1 MSANSERN
9 LAKLDYL
16 IFLKASVVLVT
27 GWGIDMVHRSINSQ
41 LFLLTLK
48 VVISTLVLIS
58 AVYSTYFMIFYD
70 WHSPPAFSWI
80 HDSLMTILS
89 VLLSSV
95 LASYLSLSFAKRL
108 IKPLQSV
115 AHSARKISEGQLSER
130 VNHHHCHTIEI
141 VRLINDFNS
150 MAGKLE
156 AMSDDMKK
164 WNAAIA
170 HELRTP
176 VTVIQGRL
184 QGLRDG
190 LFANDSRQFDMLIR
204 QTEGLSR
211 LIDDLRVLSLSD
223 SGQLYIYRETVHLK
237 ALLHNCVE
245 TFNSH
250 LTASGL
256 KPVIEAADVV
266 CYVDEVRLR
275 QIFIALL
282 SNACKYAD
290 PGLLRMRCSARR
302 SDIIITVED
311 EGPGIADEECTAIFE
326 AFFRSHTS
334 GKKEINGSGLGLAV
348 VNAIALGKVRIS
360 RSFLPKLTR

>member
-27 GWGIDMVHRSINSQ
+27 GWGLIWYIAASIVS
-41 LFLLTLK
+41 FFLTLK

-80 HDSLMTILS
+80 RDSLMTILS

-156 AMSDDMKK
+156 AMSDDMKNGMQLSPMNYVPRLQLFRAVCK
-164 WNAAIA
+164 VYGTAY
-170 HELRTP
+170 LRT
-176 VTVIQGRL
+176 TV
-184 QGLRDG
+184 
-190 LFANDSRQFDMLIR
+190 
-204 QTEGLSR
+204 
-211 LIDDLRVLSLSD
+211 
-223 SGQLYIYRETVHLK
+223 
-237 ALLHNCVE
+237 
-245 TFNSH
+245 
-250 LTASGL
+250 
-256 KPVIEAADVV
+256 
-266 CYVDEVRLR
+266 
-275 QIFIALL
+275 
-282 SNACKYAD
+282 
-290 PGLLRMRCSARR
+290 
-302 SDIIITVED
+302 
-311 EGPGIADEECTAIFE
+311 
-326 AFFRSHTS
+326 
-334 GKKEINGSGLGLAV
+334 GS
-348 VNAIALGKVRIS
+348 S
-360 RSFLPKLTR
+360 TC

>member
-1 MSANSERN
+1 
-9 LAKLDYL
+9 
-16 IFLKASVVLVT
+16 
-27 GWGIDMVHRSINSQ
+27 MVHRSINSQ

-156 AMSDDMKK
+156 AMSDDMKNGMQLSPMNYVPRLQLFRAVCK
-164 WNAAIA
+164 VYGTAC
-170 HELRTP
+170 LRT
-176 VTVIQGRL
+176 TV
-184 QGLRDG
+184 
-190 LFANDSRQFDMLIR
+190 
-204 QTEGLSR
+204 
-211 LIDDLRVLSLSD
+211 
-223 SGQLYIYRETVHLK
+223 
-237 ALLHNCVE
+237 
-245 TFNSH
+245 
-250 LTASGL
+250 
-256 KPVIEAADVV
+256 
-266 CYVDEVRLR
+266 
-275 QIFIALL
+275 
-282 SNACKYAD
+282 
-290 PGLLRMRCSARR
+290 
-302 SDIIITVED
+302 
-311 EGPGIADEECTAIFE
+311 
-326 AFFRSHTS
+326 
-334 GKKEINGSGLGLAV
+334 GS
-348 VNAIALGKVRIS
+348 S
-360 RSFLPKLTR
+360 TC

>member
-1 MSANSERN
+1 
-9 LAKLDYL
+9 
-16 IFLKASVVLVT
+16 
-27 GWGIDMVHRSINSQ
+27 MVHRSINSQ

-70 WHSPPAFSWI
+70 WHSPPAFSRI

-184 QGLRDG
+184 QGLRT
-190 LFANDSRQFDMLIR
+190 AY
-204 QTEGLSR
+204 
-211 LIDDLRVLSLSD
+211 LRT
-223 SGQLYIYRETVHLK
+223 TV
-237 ALLHNCVE
+237 
-245 TFNSH
+245 
-250 LTASGL
+250 
-256 KPVIEAADVV
+256 
-266 CYVDEVRLR
+266 
-275 QIFIALL
+275 
-282 SNACKYAD
+282 
-290 PGLLRMRCSARR
+290 
-302 SDIIITVED
+302 
-311 EGPGIADEECTAIFE
+311 
-326 AFFRSHTS
+326 
-334 GKKEINGSGLGLAV
+334 GS
-348 VNAIALGKVRIS
+348 S
-360 RSFLPKLTR
+360 TC

>member
-1 MSANSERN
+1 
-9 LAKLDYL
+9 
-16 IFLKASVVLVT
+16 FLKASVVLVT

-245 TFNSH
+245 TFNNH
-250 LTASGL
+250 LTTVVLSPSSKPRMWCVMSMRYASAKSL
-256 KPVIEAADVV
+256 
-266 CYVDEVRLR
+266 
-275 QIFIALL
+275 
-282 SNACKYAD
+282 
-290 PGLLRMRCSARR
+290 
-302 SDIIITVED
+302 
-311 EGPGIADEECTAIFE
+311 
-326 AFFRSHTS
+326 
-334 GKKEINGSGLGLAV
+334 
-348 VNAIALGKVRIS
+348 
-360 RSFLPKLTR
+360 

>member
-1 MSANSERN
+1 
-9 LAKLDYL
+9 
-16 IFLKASVVLVT
+16 
-27 GWGIDMVHRSINSQ
+27 MVHRSINSQ

-156 AMSDDMKK
+156 AMSDDMKNGMQLSPMNYVPRLQLFRAVCK
-164 WNAAIA
+164 VYGTAY
-170 HELRTP
+170 LRT
-176 VTVIQGRL
+176 TV
-184 QGLRDG
+184 
-190 LFANDSRQFDMLIR
+190 
-204 QTEGLSR
+204 
-211 LIDDLRVLSLSD
+211 
-223 SGQLYIYRETVHLK
+223 
-237 ALLHNCVE
+237 
-245 TFNSH
+245 
-250 LTASGL
+250 
-256 KPVIEAADVV
+256 
-266 CYVDEVRLR
+266 
-275 QIFIALL
+275 
-282 SNACKYAD
+282 
-290 PGLLRMRCSARR
+290 
-302 SDIIITVED
+302 
-311 EGPGIADEECTAIFE
+311 
-326 AFFRSHTS
+326 
-334 GKKEINGSGLGLAV
+334 GS
-348 VNAIALGKVRIS
+348 S
-360 RSFLPKLTR
+360 TC